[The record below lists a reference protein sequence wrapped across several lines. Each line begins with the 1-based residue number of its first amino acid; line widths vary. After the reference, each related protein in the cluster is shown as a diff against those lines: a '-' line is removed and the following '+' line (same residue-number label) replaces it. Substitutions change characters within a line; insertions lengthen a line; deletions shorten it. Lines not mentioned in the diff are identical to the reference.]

1 MRIALRRFREPGS
14 LLPGFCAP
22 GPLPGAT
29 RLPGQALLFSALQ
42 VHYLVKLDFQERA
55 LRSFCAPGGP
65 PGETRLPGQALRIF
79 CAPGPLPRETRLS
92 EDEEDEENKMDEKD
106 EDLCTESP
114 SMERSADSEG
124 SLLDV
129 DETLERSKEVLG
141 SPFYEEKLRQLSTGQ
156 LTELL
161 GEMESL
167 VGALS
172 ETLIAEYYYY

>member
-1 MRIALRRFREPGS
+1 MFCAIKPICMLQVTFGIRKKTERPGS
-14 LLPGFCAP
+14 KNCNCIRGITRGGYRWSLEVVGGGREGGRGFVLGITRGGYRWLLEVVGD
-22 GPLPGAT
+22 GW
-29 RLPGQALLFSALQ
+29 RW
-42 VHYLVKLDFQERA
+42 
-55 LRSFCAPGGP
+55 
-65 PGETRLPGQALRIF
+65 
-79 CAPGPLPRETRLS
+79 S
-92 EDEEDEENKMDEKD
+92 EVDEEEDEEEEEIKMDKEDK
-106 EDLCTESP
+106 DLCSESP